1 MAQTSNAKA
10 AAHRQRQA
18 DYRARLR
25 EAREPESDDIQ
36 REVFRVIR
44 QAAFRI
50 QRDRDE
56 RKLPHDPQY
65 RRFAEDFL
73 GRVFDTVLDRL
84 ERKGYD
90 REKAQRRLSLALIPP
105 WPGG

>member
-1 MAQTSNAKA
+1 MAQRSNAKA

-25 EAREPESDDIQ
+25 EARAPESDDVQ

-44 QAAFRI
+44 QAAFRL
-50 QRDRDE
+50 RKDRDKC
-56 RKLPHDPQY
+56 KLPHDPHY
-65 RRFAEDFL
+65 RRFVEDFL
-73 GRVFDTVLDRL
+73 QRVFDTVLDRL

-90 REKAQRRLSLALIPP
+90 REKARRRLSLALIPP
-105 WPGG
+105 WPGR